1 MFLLC
6 KSAIKDKN
14 YGYVVSAVL
23 IYAFVF
29 GCRYGVG
36 TDFFS
41 YDFIYNRALNGYA
54 DIPNWEFGFVFIINT
69 LVKFGLHSAFFFC
82 VIAYL
87 QLMLIFSSVKRDRYI
102 YTYLVFTFMI
112 GCTWLS
118 FSNGL
123 RQILAFC
130 FFAFALTCVDRK
142 EWKKHYLLLLLAISV
157 HTSAYF
163 LLIFYPILHYKEEWF
178 TNPKIQF
185 AILILAYLVGETGL
199 IAQYVYLFDELL
211 SIDALADSYG
221 VYSGYEEKLYSE
233 VSKGL
238 GYYIILSTDIILV
251 LNSNKIKKIAGS
263 VFPIV
268 IYNFYFIGTILM
280 HAFIDSHMI
289 QRFNYYFYGFQ
300 FIFASYALYS
310 FYQAKSFKQFYI
322 LISMYLLTFI
332 ANMSNMEGNTA
343 LFRFFWENDYL

>member
-6 KSAIKDKN
+6 KSANKDKEW
-14 YGYVVSAVL
+14 GYVVSAAL
-23 IYAFVF
+23 IYAIVF

-36 TDFFS
+36 TDFFA
-41 YDFIYNRALNGYA
+41 YEFIYNRALNGFT
-54 DIPNWEFGFVFIINT
+54 DIPDWEFGFMFIIKS
-69 LVKFGLHSAFFFC
+69 LAKFRLHSAFFFG
-82 VIAYL
+82 VIAFL
-87 QLMLIFSSVKRDRYI
+87 QLMLIFSSVKKDRYV

-130 FFAFALTCVDRK
+130 FFALALAYVDRR

-163 LLIFYPILHYKEEWF
+163 LLIFYPILNYKEEWF
-178 TNPKIQF
+178 INPKLQF
-185 AILILAYLVGETGL
+185 VILILAFLVGESGL
-199 IAQYVYLFDELL
+199 LAQYVYLFDEIL

-221 VYSGYEEKLYSE
+221 AYLGYEEKLYSE
-233 VSKGL
+233 VNKGL
-238 GYYIILSTDIILV
+238 GYYIILFTDIILV

-263 VFPIV
+263 VFCVV
-268 IYNFYFIGTILM
+268 IYNFYFIGTILR

-289 QRFNYYFYGFQ
+289 QRVNYYFYGFQ
-300 FIFASYALYS
+300 FIFAAYALYS
-310 FYQAKSFKQFYI
+310 FYQRKSLKQFYI
-322 LISMYLLTFI
+322 LISLYVLTFI
-332 ANMSNMEGNTA
+332 ANMQNMEGNTA
-343 LFRFFWENDYL
+343 LFRFFWEKDIL